1 MITQTFHISCKKHSI
16 AKVRDVVS
24 VSKHNLRQYQ
34 STEYSEEMIEVVE
47 GSEVNILDD
56 VKEIYD
62 KEFTEALEEYNK
74 GKRNDRQISNYLEYV
89 SESKKNDVAVEVI
102 IQTGDMEFWSD
113 KSPEQWE
120 AMKPLLKEQLEFVK
134 EIVPEFKIASAVIH
148 MDENSPHMHVIGVP
162 VATGYKRGL
171 SKQVAKTKVF
181 DQERLEAIQDKM
193 HEFVS
198 KQMSEHPEIFE
209 GETLKPKEKGRNS
222 DFSKEFYLKVKQ
234 KEYEELETKCQAKE
248 EQIEALD
255 DTAEVIKQ
263 DIKATE
269 QQYVDAVVNSEM
281 KKEFMRYASLE
292 NPKTTLGKLVSGAF
306 KKFKEWWDRTRKPE
320 VTEKARTSIL
330 EQLREA
336 RVRADQHN
344 EQQISKPH
352 KTDLGME
359 R

>member
-74 GKRNDRQISNYLEYV
+74 GKRNDRQIADYLEYV

-102 IQTGDMEFWSD
+102 IQTGDMEFWQD

-171 SKQVAKTKVF
+171 SKQVAKTKV
-181 DQERLEAIQDKM
+181 E
-193 HEFVS
+193 
-198 KQMSEHPEIFE
+198 
-209 GETLKPKEKGRNS
+209 
-222 DFSKEFYLKVKQ
+222 
-234 KEYEELETKCQAKE
+234 
-248 EQIEALD
+248 
-255 DTAEVIKQ
+255 
-263 DIKATE
+263 
-269 QQYVDAVVNSEM
+269 
-281 KKEFMRYASLE
+281 
-292 NPKTTLGKLVSGAF
+292 
-306 KKFKEWWDRTRKPE
+306 
-320 VTEKARTSIL
+320 
-330 EQLREA
+330 
-336 RVRADQHN
+336 
-344 EQQISKPH
+344 
-352 KTDLGME
+352 
-359 R
+359 